1 MRGAASYLPT
11 ALSQV
16 NKGIMWE
23 GGSLQ
28 PAVSRNPRRGDLPRS
43 TRPGLKRMNW
53 KNDRIKCG
61 PDVSGLDNKM
71 NDGALYLERVWVW
84 RNLT

>member
-1 MRGAASYLPT
+1 MQTTDS
-11 ALSQV
+11 
-16 NKGIMWE
+16 
-23 GGSLQ
+23 GGSIKKDELEKKKK
-28 PAVSRNPRRGDLPRS
+28 
-43 TRPGLKRMNW
+43 KRMNW

-61 PDVSGLDNKM
+61 PDVSGLDNKI